1 MAKEKRRRIAA
12 ADLPVIEATLKQ
24 LYRFSTIEQAVNR
37 LNQIR
42 EEFEI
47 ASVQEGAEGPM
58 VKMWIKGFSI
68 TDEELKEGALGNYA
82 VITPRKVAEGHI
94 ILHAEKVE
102 TPVAKHPQR
111 VRPQQ
116 KHPNW
121 GHPVLRSL
129 KKKKTYDSI
138 EEAQAELELL
148 HREYP
153 EASIP
158 GIGKLFLMI
167 YEKLP
172 DGQKGSPTRKY
183 VLEIKSDDK
192 GRFHLTARANTHQK
206 KAPKKA
212 VPNFTT
218 PNAEAPVAD
227 PVRGRFTS
235 MIEAKRFKKKPL
247 GGGTGNTGGN

>member
-1 MAKEKRRRIAA
+1 MAKNQKRRIAA
-12 ADLPVIEATLKQ
+12 ADLPVMEATLKQ
-24 LYRFSTIEQAVNR
+24 LFRFTTLEQAAKR
-37 LNQIR
+37 LDQIR

-58 VKMWIKGFSI
+58 VKLWIKGFAL
-68 TDEELKEGALGNYA
+68 TDEELKAGALGNYA
-82 VITPRKVAEGHI
+82 VIQPRKVAEGHF
-94 ILHAEKVE
+94 ILHAAKEEVDVK
-102 TPVAKHPQR
+102 KHPQR
-111 VRPQQ
+111 ARPQQ

-121 GHPVLRSL
+121 GHPVLRGV
-129 KKKKTYDSI
+129 KKKKPYNTI

-183 VLEIKSDDK
+183 VLEVKSDAAGK
-192 GRFHLTARANTHQK
+192 FHIASRQNTHQK
-206 KAPKKA
+206 KAPKKPL
-212 VPNFTT
+212 PNFTT

-227 PVRGRFTS
+227 PVRGRFTA
-235 MIEAKRFKKKPL
+235 MVEVKRARKKPM
-247 GGGTGNTGGN
+247 GGGGGNTGS